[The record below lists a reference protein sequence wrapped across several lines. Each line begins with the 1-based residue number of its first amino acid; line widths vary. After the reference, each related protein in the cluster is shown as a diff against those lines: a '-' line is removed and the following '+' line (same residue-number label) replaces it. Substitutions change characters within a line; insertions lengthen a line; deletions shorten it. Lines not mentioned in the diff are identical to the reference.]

1 MTETLASGTV
11 NADEGARALRE
22 SSRLA
27 EAGIVAQATLEG
39 ISDGTGR
46 VRLAPRAGYGR
57 DNGRVGVLDLLACAG
72 LRLPEGVVLTRR
84 AHASTIAGL
93 RRREGCRVDG
103 AVPDA
108 HLVTATFQLRRIVP
122 EALPLHFLAR

>member
-1 MTETLASGTV
+1 MAETLASGTV
-11 NADEGARALRE
+11 NADEGTRALRE

-57 DNGRVGVLDLLACAG
+57 DNGRVGVLDLLACATI
-72 LRLPEGVVLTRR
+72 P
-84 AHASTIAGL
+84 ASPKGWCSPGGRTLVRQQGFDD
-93 RRREGCRVDG
+93 EK
-103 AVPDA
+103 AVELMVRCLM
-108 HLVTATFQLRRIVP
+108 HT
-122 EALPLHFLAR
+122 